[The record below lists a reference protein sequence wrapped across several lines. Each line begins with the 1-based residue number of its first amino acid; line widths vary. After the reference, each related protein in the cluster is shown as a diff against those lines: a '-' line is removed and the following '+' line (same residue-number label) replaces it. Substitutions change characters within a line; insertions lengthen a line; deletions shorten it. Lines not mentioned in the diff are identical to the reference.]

1 MATTMIMS
9 VHVNKGKTARQCIT
23 DRLNYIMNPDKT
35 DGGLLISSHA
45 CAPPTAADEFLLY
58 RSEYQRNT
66 GRSNEH
72 EVIAYH
78 VRQAFRPGEV
88 SPEEAN
94 RIGMELARRMT
105 DDQHAYV
112 VATHV
117 DKHHPHNHIVI
128 CSTDLECHHKY
139 RDAKKSARDIMR
151 ISDEICMEHGLS
163 VVQDPQNQSQ
173 SYDKWQGDQKKITQ
187 RDSLRMTIDAALRHQ
202 PDGFDALMQML
213 EEAGYR
219 IKRGSHVSVKPPDG
233 ERYIRLKSLGPEY
246 DEQSLRRT
254 LTGEHVHIPRIPR
267 SEYTEPQ
274 VKRLVDIEKK
284 LREGKGKGYQVWAER
299 NNIDAKAQSVIY
311 LKEHHIGSIS
321 ELENQIQT
329 LESEKNEMISSI
341 RDKRNRIKSIS
352 EQRRAIRDYGRT
364 KEVYAQYRESG
375 WSSEFY
381 NDHREEIDKHKQAQT
396 VYAQYDGKL
405 PTLKELTADYNFLRE
420 QIREEK
426 TSLEQLKPELTNL
439 KHIRYNFDLILRDTD
454 PDTKKRHRADRE
466 ER

>member
-1 MATTMIMS
+1 M
-9 VHVNKGKTARQCIT
+9 
-23 DRLNYIMNPDKT
+23 
-35 DGGLLISSHA
+35 
-45 CAPPTAADEFLLY
+45 
-58 RSEYQRNT
+58 
-66 GRSNEH
+66 
-72 EVIAYH
+72 
-78 VRQAFRPGEV
+78 
-88 SPEEAN
+88 
-94 RIGMELARRMT
+94 
-105 DDQHAYV
+105 
-112 VATHV
+112 
-117 DKHHPHNHIVI
+117 
-128 CSTDLECHHKY
+128 
-139 RDAKKSARDIMR
+139 
-151 ISDEICMEHGLS
+151 
-163 VVQDPQNQSQ
+163 
-173 SYDKWQGDQKKITQ
+173 
-187 RDSLRMTIDAALRHQ
+187 
-202 PDGFDALMQML
+202 
-213 EEAGYR
+213 
-219 IKRGSHVSVKPPDG
+219 
-233 ERYIRLKSLGPEY
+233 
-246 DEQSLRRT
+246 RRT

-405 PTLKELTADYNFLRE
+405 PTLKELTADYNSLRE
-420 QIREEK
+420 EIREEK
-426 TSLEQLKPELTNL
+426 TSLEKLKPELMNL
-439 KHIRYNFDLILRDTD
+439 KHIRYNFDLILRDTA
-454 PDTKKRHRADRE
+454 PETKKRHRADRE